1 MSRTTTKL
9 LAALATVP
17 LLAGLAA
24 CAAPAAGAVS
34 YTHLTLPTN

>member
-17 LLAGLAA
+17 LLVGLAA
-24 CAAPAAGAVS
+24 CADTRRGRERGRATS
-34 YTHLTLPTN
+34 

>member
-17 LLAGLAA
+17 LLVGLAA
-24 CAAPAAGAVS
+24 CAAPAAGETRATTS
-34 YTHLTLPTN
+34 